1 MVLRADVVGN
11 VGGINVVWK
20 RQDGRPIPT
29 RHVQVRGKKPQKKCD
44 RWLFFRGTVC
54 STSARRPGRTPDI
67 TSVNALTHVAT
78 LSSRYAATFK

>member
-29 RHVQVRGKKPQKKCD
+29 RHVQVNGKKQQQKSVTFGSSSEGQCALHPRGD
-44 RWLFFRGTVC
+44 LGGRWILH
-54 STSARRPGRTPDI
+54 
-67 TSVNALTHVAT
+67 L
-78 LSSRYAATFK
+78 